1 MTSPTTLC
9 LDLEVVRRLGNR
21 ELPAAL
27 VHALITDQSPNGGW
41 VPLTGAR
48 ITELTG
54 LSRAQSR
61 RALDIL
67 IDVGLIEQATG
78 SGVGRASY
86 TYRVRGHVAAA

>member
-1 MTSPTTLC
+1 MSTDTLC
-9 LDLEVVRRLGNR
+9 LDLEMVRRLGNR

-27 VHALITDQSPNGGW
+27 VYALITDQSPAGGW

-54 LSRAQSR
+54 LSRGQAR
-61 RALDIL
+61 RALDVL
-67 IDVGLIEQATG
+67 VDVGLIERATG

-86 TYRVRGHVAAA
+86 TYRVRGHIAAA